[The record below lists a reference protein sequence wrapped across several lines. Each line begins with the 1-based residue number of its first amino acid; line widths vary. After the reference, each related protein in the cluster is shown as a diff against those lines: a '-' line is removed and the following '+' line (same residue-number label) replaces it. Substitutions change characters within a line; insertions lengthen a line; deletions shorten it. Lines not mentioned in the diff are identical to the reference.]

1 MLTAIERT
9 DDMSLFYQAIGLARQ
24 TLTLTRFTVDD
35 RGAPCP
41 PSPYWHAVRSA
52 IDVPDDQIERIGVG
66 SSPRLDD
73 AATLTEAA
81 IAITAALSGEHDPGD
96 LDPASVHNALLDHA
110 EWSSRWLNV
119 LRGRALESRREDP
132 AHPFDQHTGLL
143 TVPGLIRVAALRL
156 GPDHI
161 WSASQFNEYGVCPFR
176 FFARRLLKLE
186 ELEEPEEGLDQLQ
199 LGSINH
205 AILERAYRQIAQD
218 GLGIAPE
225 NTDRALDLLDTAAA
239 DVFATAPRVYGFR
252 PSPVW
257 EHEQIEMQRRL
268 RWLVAL
274 DFSDETPL
282 RLQSRQRPESHPVA
296 AQITGLD
303 RVPFWQEAAFG
314 LDDQP
319 PFELDGPAGPLKL
332 RGVIDR
338 MDRAGDSVVV
348 VDYKSGTTPHPVN
361 DMIAGRDFQM
371 LVYLLAAR
379 DLVRRADPSAQVI
392 GGLFWHIR
400 NRQTSG
406 EVLIS
411 DSVLDDALTRLHE
424 NVLAA
429 RKGWFAVL
437 PNQTRGGQCSAF
449 CEFRALCRLNRAH
462 YGKNHLSAENA
473 ENAEE

>member
-41 PSPYWHAVRSA
+41 PSPYWRAVRSA
-52 IDVPDDQIERIGVG
+52 IHVPDEQIERIGVG
-66 SSPRLDD
+66 ASVPLGD
-73 AATLTEAA
+73 AATLSEAA
-81 IAITAALSGEHDPGD
+81 IAIAAALSREPGHAF
-96 LDPASVHNALLDHA
+96 DPASVHNALLDHA

-119 LRGRALESRREDP
+119 LRGRALESRRENP
-132 AHPFDQHTGLL
+132 AHPFDQHMGLL
-143 TVPGLIRVAALRL
+143 TTPDLIRVAALRL
-156 GPDHI
+156 GPERV

-176 FFARRLLKLE
+176 FFARRLLTLE
-186 ELEEPEEGLDQLQ
+186 ELEDPAEGLDQLQ

-205 AILERAYRQIAQD
+205 AILEHAYTTISD
-218 GLGIAPE
+218 EGLAIIPE
-225 NTDRALDLLDTAAA
+225 NTERALELLDVAAE

-257 EHEQIEMQRRL
+257 DHEQIEMLRRL
-268 RWLVAL
+268 RGLVTL
-274 DFSDETPL
+274 DFSADHSDSPFRPVT
-282 RLQSRQRPESHPVA
+282 SRQNRPVA
-296 AQITGLD
+296 RVIHEST

-314 LDDQP
+314 LNDQP
-319 PFELDGPAGPLKL
+319 PFELDGPAGALKI

-338 MDRAGDSVVV
+338 MDRAGDRLVVI
-348 VDYKSGTTPHPVN
+348 DYKSGTTPHPVK
-361 DMIAGRDFQM
+361 DMSAGRDFQM

-379 DLVRRADPSAQVI
+379 DLVARDDPALDVI

-400 NRQTSG
+400 NQKVSG
-406 EVLIS
+406 EVLITAS
-411 DSVLDDALTRLHE
+411 ELDEALARLHD

-429 RKGWFAVL
+429 RQGWFAVQ
-437 PNQTRGGQCSAF
+437 PNQTRGGQCSAT

-462 YGKNHLSAENA
+462 HSKGRVENSYR
-473 ENAEE
+473 E